1 MPIAQIMVEVL
12 LLLLLL
18 LLLLPLGQA
27 MLDEVTARFTPVGVI
42 CSLA

>member
-1 MPIAQIMVEVL
+1 MPIAQIMVEV
-12 LLLLLL
+12 
-18 LLLLPLGQA
+18 LLPLGQA

>member
-1 MPIAQIMVEVL
+1 MPIAQIMVEV
-12 LLLLLL
+12 LLL